1 MDAAGRGGES
11 LLQLTGAYDNLL
23 RMWMDA

>member
-1 MDAAGRGGES
+1 M
-11 LLQLTGAYDNLL
+11 QLTGAYDNLL

>member
-1 MDAAGRGGES
+1 M
-11 LLQLTGAYDNLL
+11 LQLTGAYDNLL